1 MLELREY
8 KAAELAQILK
18 TNTKQALDRK
28 LESWGI
34 TFTSDE
40 RRGDNRKYT
49 LTAIENPFK
58 IYCITELNID
68 SHTDFYKLQN
78 CFYYFLNDP
87 KFRDIPDEMRED
99 YTEAEGKK
107 ISRQSIS
114 KYIKHLSKNE
124 LVLLNS
130 AEYNH
135 YFAYQDFRIFTD
147 EKTYKEAWNLYW
159 QLINEAK
166 EKYKDDYGEYSSY
179 AISEV
184 VRKYGGVP
192 RKQPKPSLNG
202 IYNST
207 LKTLN
212 ELVCAEIEKEVKIKL
227 EN

>member
-8 KAAELAQILK
+8 TAAELAQILSTK
-18 TNTKQALDRK
+18 GKQALDRK

-87 KFRDIPDEMRED
+87 EFRDIPDEMRED
-99 YTEAEGKK
+99 YTEAEGEK

-124 LVLLNS
+124 LVLLKS
-130 AEYNH
+130 SDYNH

-159 QLINEAK
+159 QLINDE
-166 EKYKDDYGEYSSY
+166 EHSSY

-184 VRKYGGVP
+184 VKKYGGVP

-212 ELVCAEIEKEVKIKL
+212 ELVCAEVEKEVKSKL

>member
-8 KAAELAQILK
+8 KATELAQILK

-40 RRGDNRKYT
+40 RRGENRKYT

-87 KFRDIPDEMRED
+87 EFRDIPDEMRED

-207 LKTLN
+207 LKALN
-212 ELVCAEIEKEVKIKL
+212 ELVCDEIEKEVKIKL